1 MKYNFI
7 KEDITKLNM
16 DAIVLPANMLL
27 KEGRGASEAIFKAAG
42 RRKLKQACEEI
53 GFCEQGAAVPTRG
66 FKLPATYI
74 IHAVVPGWVDGKHY
88 EYEMLSAAYLSAL
101 NVADIMECES
111 IAFPLLAS
119 GNNGF
124 STELAMEIAV
134 NSIESYE
141 PKHLKNVFIV
151 LYNDKACIEATRYG
165 YTISMFSDLSSSENV
180 FMKDCIKK
188 GKHIAEE
195 FVQDSINDALDWL
208 SKKENRDKVVA
219 AGIAIVGAVMKKIME
234 KK

>member
-7 KEDITKLNM
+7 KEDITKLKM
-16 DAIVLPANMLL
+16 DAIVLPANMML
-27 KEGRGASEAIFKAAG
+27 KEGQGASEAIFKAAG

-74 IHAVVPGWVDGKHY
+74 IHAVVPAWVDGKHH

-101 NVADIMECES
+101 NVADVMECES
-111 IAFPLLAS
+111 LAFPLLAS

-124 STELAMEIAV
+124 SMDLAMEIAV

-141 PKHLKNVFIV
+141 PKYLKNVFIV
-151 LYNDKACIEATRYG
+151 LYNDEACVEIKRYG
-165 YTISMFSDLSSSENV
+165 LAIANMSSDGDLDNTY
-180 FMKDCIKK
+180 IKEVLK
-188 GKHIAEE
+188 RGKKIAEVFLHE
-195 FVQDSINDALDWL
+195 RIDVALDWM
-208 SKKENRDKVVA
+208 SKKENRDKIVE
-219 AGIAIVGAVMKKIME
+219 AGIAIVSVVMEKIMKK
-234 KK
+234 